1 MSADPAEARF
11 GPGAARLSGH
21 AALLLGW
28 SPDTFWT
35 ATPEELATVLAAFAP
50 VEAGGIDRAGLN
62 AMMERDCDG

>member
-1 MSADPAEARF
+1 MSSDPADARF
-11 GPGAARLSGH
+11 ADGAARLSGQ

-28 SPDTFWT
+28 TPETFWT
-35 ATPEELATVLAAFAP
+35 ATPEEFATVLAAFAP